1 MSFTNRRSPSTH
13 YNQQQQQPSTPYS
26 ASERRI
32 LPSPVSSAGTHDT
45 TDGVRPTLS
54 IYATGSRQVH
64 ASESL
69 STHSSSDYDEDD
81 DEDEDDQDE
90 GRQRPRSNS
99 QRDGKSNASSYDD
112 DDDEEED
119 ASYFEDDNDDDDDYS
134 SSYRM
139 IDYYDDE
146 TTRHSV
152 TASTVHTV
160 LTPLESTTT
169 AGATGGGVTSFF
181 GLVKT
186 SLFGGTGTGTTTT
199 GTGTVDT
206 APTPH
211 AYTLPSAQTKTRPP
225 RSSPA
230 TTPQPQRRHSAK
242 QQQQQRQRR
251 GVQTPPSVPNR
262 KPNKANPTKPP
273 KQSRHK
279 SSSPAS
285 SSSIP
290 LSIGGGRPQGGK
302 KKQQQQQRQR
312 RRSTHRKQLL
322 RSNNSFGSGGGGMS
336 LGMDSHT
343 TMTTTTDQLLLSR
356 TSPQQRQGQQHG
368 KPPQHKSL
376 SKALDQ
382 ANHHHHHRSSTTKPT
397 NSNHHKQQT
406 NTTKKQKQQQ
416 RRRRSTHKK
425 QLLRSNNSFGSGGG
439 GMSLGM
445 DSHTTMTTTTDQLL
459 LRRTSPQQR
468 QGQQYGKPPQHKS
481 LSKALDQANHHH
493 HRSSTTK
500 PTNNSNH
507 HKKQTNTT
515 TTRSTSSSDVVVH
528 PQQQEHPEPQHE
540 PRDSAVPRV
549 LALSSTSL
557 ASSLAVKAPVVPN
570 TKPHHPPTPYYY
582 YHPNHPSSSSSPK
595 RLSTTLAG
603 STTTVDP
610 PPVSFPMLRHNQSH
624 PPTSTSPKRYSIR
637 TSTTTVPNPLL
648 YTHGEGSP
656 TTPTA
661 TTPHGPPYTPND
673 WYGRSLAD
681 SMTVATPSSAGI
693 TSTGMTNMTLGGSG
707 SGSSDEDNAYLAS
720 REKLVFPPSS
730 PWSSFYPGSVDGS
743 QDSRDPD
750 NARLSSSAGPTK
762 KNKNKNRMKQQPQPE
777 EETVQAS
784 THTPDSDMAVQDPA
798 LQYPPRTNKSPPPK
812 RPREVSRPDGGED
825 QPPLVKHTSTSNTTT
840 TTTTTRALRK
850 PIAKRI
856 GTPGPGLL
864 SIMAGQASPR
874 LTPEDEYS
882 LTAETS
888 PSGNNPGVPST
899 TSAPT
904 TRRIRSMP
912 PTTNSPGVRSN
923 RTLGQQEQEQEQEP
937 VSRPN
942 ANTTKTKNT
951 PSHSLPPRP
960 RASTPIRH
968 HSSPTHSHPI
978 TTIPEVPSSSYS
990 GDLVTSPLFSTIAST
1005 TATTTS
1011 PLSLTSSLPSESV
1024 PGVVVESP
1032 TSLPETLPLP
1042 LSARTNSNLV
1052 VVDQNDGTKNSS
1064 ENQADP
1070 PALVH
1075 SNSTTTTLPLPP
1087 PPRQPQEEAPLE
1099 SAPAT
1104 APSSSTRG
1112 PRLSWLSTSTRK
1124 KNKTA
1129 KQQEEDALSTTAVAT
1144 PRQEETNENEQQ
1156 QQPVAANT
1164 KQHSSPFP
1172 SLMTGRRRRRQKET
1186 SELQPEKAATE
1197 TEIHF
1202 SAKPETPSTP
1212 PDSVATWNG
1221 PGLWD
1226 TDTTVPAVGSNL
1238 STLDDETE
1246 TEPSPSAASND
1257 ELTTRSLPPSSPAV
1271 FPYQSP
1277 AARRR
1282 FLSFVDEADEKPEHT
1297 GKPSGRAPMGDA
1309 TSRYNNTKTNKAV
1322 STDTTTKS
1330 RRSEPSPLRRI
1341 TNEHM
1346 ELSPRKSKQDDY
1358 EEAEIVFEEDEQ
1370 EMDRPL
1376 GTLWSNMQLWEVPDS
1391 QPYDFE
1397 LDASNSPSTALG
1409 LQENQDMAAREGGVS
1424 HSYLDMGYSRSTS
1437 PIDIEDDQ
1445 DTLPL
1450 QPNKTLVEDS
1460 ESKTASISS
1469 MEALPSTNIQSSPL
1483 LRPSVSLSRDPSET
1497 LAQLKAAQTMQL
1509 QSESLPLGKLGDG
1522 SPLMG
1527 EELIDLSTTTSND
1540 SFMEMVLPSITSRHD
1555 LMLNA
1560 LCGSS
1565 SGGRLLQSS
1574 PQHASGN
1581 SSTKESEQALSHGTL
1596 DSTTTQAAG
1605 DTDHRP
1611 ALPLKSFTTQG
1622 NHRTRSLPT
1631 TLPSGET
1638 TKLKIQEESRSMKTR
1653 EEDEITVD
1661 MVLGP
1666 TDEKPLSLSSPC
1678 SPRRSPFFRKLK
1690 PQAQPKEEVGN
1701 GAALEKS
1708 TYTADG
1714 RLSTT
1719 SAGLLHEGAED
1730 ADEGDAMLMST
1741 KTYKSA
1747 DSDEDSG
1754 VAVPIDT
1761 NAGGS
1766 ETRNAL
1772 EEGLANTGGVRFVVS
1787 LETTPRMHEPAAP
1800 QLSSNTPRSILNKK
1814 GPHARHHYNED
1825 GTPKLRSKPSILTTG
1840 STSLESLF
1848 RPMLDF
1854 NPWKTPTSLA
1864 TNNSTPKPS
1873 NAESSNRAQE
1883 ERDCTEKQTISNN
1896 TPLSSRQKSQDD
1908 QSQCYEEGFERT
1920 LSTMSSI
1927 STMEE
1932 GKKHEQKPEKKKPEP
1947 IEEIHPPEQIEIE
1960 EADQDKSHGDQ
1971 QEKSEEE
1978 SVYSLQSK
1986 IDELITASEE
1996 QDELESLSN
2005 NRSNRLK
2012 RWKKRTR
2019 GMVRRLS
2026 TRDQSKQEE
2035 PNDTKGENAKR
2046 RNRLLLRRKQKPE
2059 PLDQVAEEEQPND
2072 PQKEEEQLSDPKK
2085 ENEQEKESKEEPE
2098 AEMEEHDGP
2107 ETKPSDGD
2115 ESDTSNH
2122 RNQQQ
2127 EAKGEETNDEKD
2139 DHEPEEDRVETT
2151 KGAAVEPSNSK
2162 QDGTTKTKNN
2172 RRLSSIVR
2180 RYKNKKKDST
2190 GTNGKN
2196 ASRPFLR
2203 ALRAKKDTSDMQPS
2217 SSNNVEELAPP
2228 LDHEDEY
2235 YEYVEEEEEYE
2246 QGKPDVTHT
2255 TKSNKRLSA
2264 LRNLFK
2270 RRSMSGNKNH
2280 HQKFEDAY
2288 INKSESHNIVP
2299 EESYSYF
2306 SEGTR
2311 EDEDLIHIISLSTSS
2326 GMDNPSVLTEPT
2338 DYGSHVDEESR
2349 LSNSGGRRKDAVIV
2363 EDVSSSSA
2371 SSSTSS
2377 SRYHVSRST
2386 PPLREVSTS
2395 GSSSRSSRSED
2406 RTNNNNTFVKPM
2418 LQIDETVHEEEYH
2431 NGGGEDD
2438 DSVSQFFEACEN
2450 DETHHPLANVVER
2463 QGRPGHHGH
2472 HPVSSVISDTTPKT
2486 RTSKRTTP
2494 KVSSLSHTKNKTA
2507 DMYDDVAPSL
2517 TLSTSN
2523 SSTSSSSQNH
2533 APVRTRSKD
2542 ASSGKPY
2549 HKSFVSKS
2557 RTTSPKSNKKS
2568 AALDMDPLLD
2578 EYTTDLESDADE
2590 NKSPLTKKL
2599 ETAEDRLTRRLK
2611 KDLQLLNRIEK
2622 LRVARDTQQ
2631 YSKTTATTSNGTRG
2645 HSRLDETAGIL
2656 REVQAFVRQHKAE
2669 RTQTGSSSL
2678 FRTQSMPICT
2688 NNPNYN
2694 HNNYNTSS
2702 GALVS
2707 HPPWT
2712 GGDLFSCGSTPAHVI
2727 LEDE

>member
-1 MSFTNRRSPSTH
+1 MSFSNRRSPSTH

-32 LPSPVSSAGTHDT
+32 LPSPVSSAGTNG
-45 TDGVRPTLS
+45 TDGGVRPTLS

-69 STHSSSDYDEDD
+69 STHSSSEYDDQEEDD
-81 DEDEDDQDE
+81 DDDDQEEED
-90 GRQRPRSNS
+90 RHRPRSHS
-99 QRDGKSNASSYDD
+99 QRDEQSNARTYYDD
-112 DDDEEED
+112 DDED
-119 ASYFEDDNDDDDDYS
+119 ASYFEDDDEDDDYS

-139 IDYYDDE
+139 IDYYDNE

-160 LTPLESTTT
+160 LTPLKSTTT

-181 GLVKT
+181 GLVTT
-186 SLFGGTGTGTTTT
+186 SLFGGTGTGTTT

-211 AYTLPSAQTKTRPP
+211 AYTPPTAQTKTRPP
-225 RSSPA
+225 RSSPV
-230 TTPQPQRRHSAK
+230 TTPQPQQQRRHSAK
-242 QQQQQRQRR
+242 QPQQRQRR
-251 GVQTPPSVPNR
+251 GIQTPPSVPNR

-285 SSSIP
+285 SSIP
-290 LSIGGGRPQGGK
+290 SSIGGRRPQGGK
-302 KKQQQQQRQR
+302 KKQQ
-312 RRSTHRKQLL
+312 
-322 RSNNSFGSGGGGMS
+322 
-336 LGMDSHT
+336 
-343 TMTTTTDQLLLSR
+343 
-356 TSPQQRQGQQHG
+356 
-368 KPPQHKSL
+368 
-376 SKALDQ
+376 
-382 ANHHHHHRSSTTKPT
+382 
-397 NSNHHKQQT
+397 
-406 NTTKKQKQQQ
+406 QQQ

-459 LRRTSPQQR
+459 LTRTSPQQR
-468 QGQQYGKPPQHKS
+468 QPHKNNHGKPPQHKS

-507 HKKQTNTT
+507 HKKQSTTT
-515 TTRSTSSSDVVVH
+515 TTRSTSSSDKAIH
-528 PQQQEHPEPQHE
+528 PQQQHQQEHPEPQHE

-557 ASSLAVKAPVVPN
+557 ASSLAVQAPVVPN

-582 YHPNHPSSSSSPK
+582 YHPNHGHPTSSSSPK

-603 STTTVDP
+603 STTTVDL
-610 PPVSFPMLRHNQSH
+610 PPVSFPLLRHNQSH

-648 YTHGEGSP
+648 YTHGEGSM
-656 TTPTA
+656 
-661 TTPHGPPYTPND
+661 PHGPPYTPND

-681 SMTVATPSSAGI
+681 SMTVPTPSSAGI

-707 SGSSDEDNAYLAS
+707 SGSSDEDDAYLAS

-730 PWSSFYPGSVDGS
+730 HWSSFYPGSVDGS
-743 QDSRDPD
+743 QDSRDP
-750 NARLSSSAGPTK
+750 K

-784 THTPDSDMAVQDPA
+784 THTPDNDMAVQDPA
-798 LQYPPRTNKSPPPK
+798 LHYPPRTKSPPPK
-812 RPREVSRPDGGED
+812 RPREVSRPDGGEN
-825 QPPLVKHTSTSNTTT
+825 QPPLVKHTSTSNTATT

-850 PIAKRI
+850 PFAKRI

-899 TSAPT
+899 ASAPT
-904 TRRIRSMP
+904 TPRIRSMP
-912 PTTNSPGVRSN
+912 PTTNSSGVRSN
-923 RTLGQQEQEQEQEP
+923 RTLGQQEQEQEP

-990 GDLVTSPLFSTIAST
+990 DDLVTSPLSSTIAST

-1052 VVDQNDGTKNSS
+1052 GVDQNDGTKNSS
-1064 ENQADP
+1064 ENQAEP
-1070 PALVH
+1070 PASVH

-1087 PPRQPQEEAPLE
+1087 PPRQPHEEAPLE
-1099 SAPAT
+1099 SVPAT

-1124 KNKTA
+1124 QNKTA

-1144 PRQEETNENEQQ
+1144 PRQEETNENEPQ

-1172 SLMTGRRRRRQKET
+1172 SFMTGRRRRRQKET

-1202 SAKPETPSTP
+1202 SAKPETPSSP

-1246 TEPSPSAASND
+1246 TEPSPTAASND
-1257 ELTTRSLPPSSPAV
+1257 ELTTSSLPPSSPAV

-1282 FLSFVDEADEKPEHT
+1282 FLSSVDEAGGKPEHT

-1309 TSRYNNTKTNKAV
+1309 TSRYNNAKTNKAV
-1322 STDTTTKS
+1322 TTDTTTKS
-1330 RRSEPSPLRRI
+1330 PRSEPSPLRRI
-1341 TNEHM
+1341 TSEDM

-1376 GTLWSNMQLWEVPDS
+1376 GTLWSNMQLWEVPGS
-1391 QPYDFE
+1391 QPYDYE

-1409 LQENQDMAAREGGVS
+1409 LQENQDMAAREGGVP

-1509 QSESLPLGKLGDG
+1509 QSESLPLGKLGDINKSRGSG

-1574 PQHASGN
+1574 LQHASGN
-1581 SSTKESEQALSHGTL
+1581 SSTKENEQALSHGTL

-1631 TLPSGET
+1631 TLLSGAT

-1678 SPRRSPFFRKLK
+1678 SPRRSPFFRKPK

-1714 RLSTT
+1714 RLSPTR
-1719 SAGLLHEGAED
+1719 AGLLHEGAED

-1761 NAGGS
+1761 NAGGT

-1825 GTPKLRSKPSILTTG
+1825 GTPKLRSQPSILTTG

-1854 NPWKTPTSLA
+1854 NPWKTPNSLA

-1873 NAESSNRAQE
+1873 NEESSNRAQE

-1927 STMEE
+1927 STMDE

-1947 IEEIHPPEQIEIE
+1947 IEDIHPREQMEIE
-1960 EADQDKSHGDQ
+1960 KAEHDESHGDP
-1971 QEKSEEE
+1971 QEKTEED
-1978 SVYSLQSK
+1978 SVYSLHSK

-2059 PLDQVAEEEQPND
+2059 PLDRVAEEDQPND
-2072 PQKEEEQLSDPKK
+2072 PKKEEDQPNDPKK
-2085 ENEQEKESKEEPE
+2085 EDEQEKESKEEPK
-2098 AEMEEHDGP
+2098 AEMEEQNGP
-2107 ETKPSDGD
+2107 VSKPSDGD
-2115 ESDTSNH
+2115 ESDTSNP

-2127 EAKGEETNDEKD
+2127 EAKGKETNDEKD

-2151 KGAAVEPSNSK
+2151 EGPAMESSNSK
-2162 QDGTTKTKNN
+2162 QDGTTKTKSN

-2190 GTNGKN
+2190 GNNSKN
-2196 ASRPFLR
+2196 VSRPFLR
-2203 ALRAKKDTSDMQPS
+2203 ALRVKKETSDI
-2217 SSNNVEELAPP
+2217 EEPPPP

-2235 YEYVEEEEEYE
+2235 YEYEEEEEEEYE
-2246 QGKPDVTHT
+2246 QGQPDIAHT

-2349 LSNSGGRRKDAVIV
+2349 LSNSGGRRKEAVIV

-2406 RTNNNNTFVKPM
+2406 RTNNNNNTYVKPM

-2431 NGGGEDD
+2431 NGGDDD

-2450 DETHHPLANVVER
+2450 DETHPLAHVVER
-2463 QGRPGHHGH
+2463 QGRPGRDH
-2472 HPVSSVISDTTPKT
+2472 HPVSPVISDTTPKA

-2494 KVSSLSHTKNKTA
+2494 KVSSFNHTTNKTA
-2507 DMYDDVAPSL
+2507 DLYDDVAPSL

-2542 ASSGKPY
+2542 AASGNPY
-2549 HKSFVSKS
+2549 QKSFLSKS

-2578 EYTTDLESDADE
+2578 EYTTDLEADTDE

-2631 YSKTTATTSNGTRG
+2631 YSKTTTTNGNGPRG

-2669 RTQTGSSSL
+2669 RTQTSGSSL

-2688 NNPNYN
+2688 NHNH

-2707 HPPWT
+2707 HQPWT

-2727 LEDE
+2727 LED